1 MTERRSRMPSLHA
14 FAAEGDGDGIR
25 REIGKDAAGVNE
37 SHGRVRATR
46 RDETRSYPASP
57 ARFGNDRSFVSR
69 PPRPSSPPTF
79 PASSPPTPNPQT
91 IATRRIDRR

>member
-46 RDETRSYPASP
+46 RD
-57 ARFGNDRSFVSR
+57 
-69 PPRPSSPPTF
+69 
-79 PASSPPTPNPQT
+79 
-91 IATRRIDRR
+91 